1 METSREQVKAA
12 VDSIKESQNSLSVG
26 TLTSSLNTVTSTVDL
41 LKEAWNTT
49 GGDEKQ
55 SKLKSLI
62 ESDLSSCAN
71 IEKTISMVKSSQ
83 ITYTTENH
91 VEKIM

>member
-1 METSREQVKAA
+1 METSREQVEA
-12 VDSIKESQNSLSVG
+12 VVDTIKELQASLTVG
-26 TLTSSLNTVTSTVDL
+26 TLTASLNTVTSTVDL